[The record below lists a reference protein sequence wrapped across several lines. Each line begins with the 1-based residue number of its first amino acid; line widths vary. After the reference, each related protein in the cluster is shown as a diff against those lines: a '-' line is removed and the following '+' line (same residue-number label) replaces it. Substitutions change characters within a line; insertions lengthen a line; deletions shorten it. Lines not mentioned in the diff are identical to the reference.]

1 VSNEQE
7 DEAEAIV
14 YHEQIAYEQLVIELE
29 SQPEGEENYL
39 ADLYDPKDN
48 FDGRR

>member
-1 VSNEQE
+1 MSNEQE

-39 ADLYDPKDN
+39 SDSYDPAD
-48 FDGRR
+48 RRD